1 MKAITAFLL
10 IALIYVC
17 NSQATCADYAPYWS
31 DRKGDRSDNAYS
43 LDFCRSTSFD
53 SEKYYTCCFIK
64 WRDTNNSHHRYNCLP
79 VNHTMMADIDPL
91 VDYIKG
97 RNAVDKLKSLDC
109 ASSYLYGSLLLI
121 LALLF

>member
-31 DRKGDRSDNAYS
+31 DRKGDTSNNAYS
-43 LDFCRSTSFD
+43 LDFCRSTAFSD
-53 SEKYYTCCFIK
+53 PYYTCCFIK
-64 WRDTNNSHHRYNCLP
+64 WKNSSEAHQYNCYP
-79 VNHTMMADIDPL
+79 VNHTEMADIDL
-91 VDYIKG
+91 ATEYIERFSQVK
-97 RNAVDKLKSLDC
+97 DLKSLDC
-109 ASSYLYGSLLLI
+109 GSSYLYGSLLLI